1 MIDTSVLAV
10 APNARLGLRL
20 YVSSHAVAARMRWQL
35 ACAPS
40 LQQGGEE
47 AAGNATY
54 PNSGTAKVCLSVLQQ
69 SN

>member
-47 AAGNATY
+47 AAGF
-54 PNSGTAKVCLSVLQQ
+54 SSCL
-69 SN
+69 